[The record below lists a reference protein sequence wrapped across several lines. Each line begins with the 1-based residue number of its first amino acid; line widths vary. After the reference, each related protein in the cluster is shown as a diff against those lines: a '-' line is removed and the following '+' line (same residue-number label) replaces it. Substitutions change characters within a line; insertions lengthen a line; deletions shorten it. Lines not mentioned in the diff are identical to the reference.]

1 MRILHVSHQYAPAV
15 GGAEQYIQT
24 LSEELA
30 SRGHQ
35 VDVYTSRSREYM
47 TWRNELPPREQIN
60 GVEVHRFRAIQRRG
74 YTWRLLDMGMR
85 NYRVGLPRLWEPMIF
100 IGNGPV
106 MPGLG
111 PAIRRNA
118 GRYDVV
124 HISNI
129 HYAHAWIAFRAA
141 RRSGLPVVATPHLH
155 AEQPA
160 TYDVGYM
167 RSLLHD
173 AEAVLAVTSA
183 ERDFM
188 HEEKLASRVVVGGN
202 GLVMDDFPPL
212 DQAEARQRLGVPQD
226 AFVILFLGRKVA
238 YKGLDRTLAA
248 FDVLRGRRSDVH
260 LLAYGAET
268 DESRRLWADYAAQQG
283 APLGALPGLDVR
295 DAVSNQERLA
305 ALAACDVFVMPS
317 TGEAFG
323 IVYLEAWAYGK
334 PVIGANIRAV
344 SSLID
349 DGVNGYL
356 VDPARPDQLVERLAV
371 LAADPDKARTMGQAG
386 RGKLL
391 RRYTTQRIGDIV
403 ESLYR
408 RVIRHAGSE

>member
-1 MRILHVSHQYAPAV
+1 MRILHVTHQYAPAV

-35 VDVYTSRSREYM
+35 VDVYTSRSRDYM
-47 TWRNELPPREQIN
+47 TWRNELPPRAQIN
-60 GVEVHRFRAIQRRG
+60 GVEVYRFRAIQRRG

-85 NYRVGLPRLWEPMIF
+85 NYRAVLPALWEPMIF
-100 IGNGPV
+100 FGNGPV

-111 PAIRRNA
+111 RAIRRNG

-129 HYAHAWIAFRAA
+129 HYAHAWPAFRAA
-141 RRSGLPVVATPHLH
+141 RRQGLPVVVTPHLH

-167 RSLLHD
+167 RSTLSG
-173 AEAVLAVTSA
+173 AQAVLAVTPA

-188 HEEKLASRVVVGGN
+188 RKERLAQRVVVGGN
-202 GLVMDDFPPL
+202 SLVMDDFPPL
-212 DQAEARQRLGVPQD
+212 DQAEARRRLGVPRD

-238 YKGLDRTLAA
+238 YKGLERTLTA
-248 FDVLRGRRSDVH
+248 FDALRRQGHDVH
-260 LLAYGAET
+260 FLAYGAET
-268 DESRRLWADYAAQQG
+268 DESRRLWADYEAQQG
-283 APLGALPGLDVR
+283 APLDALPGLDVR
-295 DAVSNQERLA
+295 DAVSDEERLA

-334 PVIGANIRAV
+334 PVIGANISAV

-356 VDPARPDQLVERLAV
+356 VDPARPGQVVNRLAG
-371 LAADPDKARTMGQAG
+371 LAADSEKARAMGDAG
-386 RGKLL
+386 REKLL
-391 RRYTTQRIGDIV
+391 RRYTSQRIGDIV
-403 ESLYR
+403 EGLYR
-408 RVIRHAGSE
+408 RVIRHAGSG

>member
-1 MRILHVSHQYAPAV
+1 MRILHVTHQYAPAV

-35 VDVYTSRSREYM
+35 VDVYTSRSRDYM
-47 TWRNELPPREQIN
+47 TWRNELPSREQIN

-74 YTWRLLDMGMR
+74 YTWRLLDIGMR
-85 NYRVGLPRLWEPMIF
+85 NYRAVLPALWEPMIF
-100 IGNGPV
+100 FGNGPV

-111 PAIRRNA
+111 ATIRRNA
-118 GRYDVV
+118 RRYDVV

-129 HYAHAWIAFRAA
+129 HYAHAWPAFRAA
-141 RRSGLPVVATPHLH
+141 QRQGLPVVVTPHLH

-160 TYDVGYM
+160 TYDAGYM
-167 RSLLHD
+167 RTILSG
-173 AEAVLAVTSA
+173 AQAVLAVTPA
-183 ERDFM
+183 ERAFM
-188 HEEKLASRVVVGGN
+188 LKERLADKAVVGGN
-202 GLVMDDFPPL
+202 SLVMDDFPPL
-212 DQAEARQRLGVPQD
+212 DQAEARRRLGVPWD

-238 YKGLDRTLAA
+238 YKGLERTLKA
-248 FDVLRGRRSDVH
+248 FDALRRQGSNVH

-268 DESRRLWADYAAQQG
+268 DESRRMWSDYEAGQG
-283 APLGALPGLDVR
+283 ASVADLTGLDVR
-295 DAVSNQERLA
+295 DTVSNEERLA
-305 ALAACDVFVMPS
+305 ALAACDVFAMPS

-349 DGVNGYL
+349 DDVNGYL
-356 VDPARPDQLVERLAV
+356 VDPARTDQLVERLAG
-371 LAADPDKARTMGQAG
+371 LIDDPDKARAMGQAG
-386 RGKLL
+386 REKLL
-391 RRYTTQRIGDIV
+391 RRYTSQRIGDIV
-403 ESLYR
+403 EGLYR
-408 RVIRHAGSE
+408 RVIRHAGRE